1 LDANE
6 LKNYYD
12 SPMVKTLGS
21 SSYDSSTGTLT
32 LNFEDVTDIK
42 AGKPY
47 IVKWARHMDDLIDPL
62 FMYVLISTKVNPV
75 TTTAAEGITVTFA
88 GAFSPMFIRQENK
101 SLLYLEDNNKLFYP
115 DGETTLGSCRAHF
128 RLTGFEASGAPVTNV
143 KTNLGNDFG
152 TGISEVAPLN
162 DKGQMI
168 NDTWYSL
175 DGRKVNGQSSMVN
188 GKLPKGIYIVNGK
201 KIVIK

>member
-32 LNFEDVTDIK
+32 LNFEDVTDIE

-47 IVKWARHMDDLIDPL
+47 IVKWARHMDDLIDPV
-62 FMYVLISTKVNPV
+62 FMYVTISTRLYPV

-152 TGISEVAPLN
+152 TGISLTPDLSPRRGEQDDAVYNLSGQRLSKPQ
-162 DKGQMI
+162 KGVNI
-168 NDTWYSL
+168 VN
-175 DGRKVNGQSSMVN
+175 GRKV
-188 GKLPKGIYIVNGK
+188 LY
-201 KIVIK
+201 